1 MADFKRAQSKEAV
14 TRQGTTA
21 PSSAESGEHVIQQH
35 GGPVGSGSGER
46 VVMGV
51 KIGAPRKCAT
61 PEQNLA
67 RRVSAWRVDVAM
79 SVLGWSRSRMAN
91 LLGCSPGTVSNY
103 ASGETDVTL
112 AAWSLIEGELRRLG
126 LFAEFEVRRMER
138 EHALTKRRIA

>member
-1 MADFKRAQSKEAV
+1 MEKIAEIKNESAADQR
-14 TRQGTTA
+14 GTTA
-21 PSSAESGEHVIQQH
+21 PSQSGEHVIS
-35 GGPVGSGSGER
+35 GGPRAVAGNEQI
-46 VVMGV
+46 VMGD
-51 KIGAPRKCAT
+51 KLRPLRKAAT

-112 AAWSLIEGELRRLG
+112 AAWSLIEAELRRLG
-126 LFAEFEVRRMER
+126 LFAEFEVRRLER